1 MKQFGSFL
9 MVLLLIGASAIAQ
22 HPRTPLFEEFTS
34 STCPPCAAVKP
45 YVEQFAHQNPDVVVV
60 TYHMDWPA
68 PGGDP
73 YNVYNYNDN
82 MARRSYY
89 NVSGIPDGYMSGTKV
104 YPGSVAALQQAADQV
119 KMQSSPLA
127 MTISEDRT
135 KNPIEVTVTIKNDG
149 SAPISDATLQ
159 VMVLNYYAD
168 LTQQLQGQ
176 SQHVYTTF
184 EYALLKSLPNSGGT
198 ALTLAPNEQKSYTFT
213 YSKGTQSV
221 WTPNGQYVIA
231 FVQMNSTKEVL
242 QATSNLSSVL
252 NRVEISST
260 QPRFGLI
267 ARSNNLTHQLTISNP
282 TDRPL
287 TVALRLN
294 STYTVQPQGWNITIS
309 PSTLSLQPGEEKTAT
324 VQFTA
329 PNAGSF
335 ALAYVDAFP
344 QNNGI
349 NDTTSYYC
357 GYLTEQTKYAVI
369 YGLMGSG
376 IAPLS
381 QAIMS
386 GAKYSTETALMP
398 LVATVELGTL
408 PCEAIVLPIDYAGR
422 GALNNQTVIDQV
434 NTWIQQK
441 KRLFISGQ
449 VESYITFFS
458 QGANPSTRSF
468 LTNTLG
474 IRGVRTFTVTVQ
486 GQPSTVPY
494 YHFNYD
500 PNTGAVTSLKPF
512 TIQGVSGDPISDGV
526 NVTAN
531 QSNQY
536 YNLYTDVLQL
546 ALGTN
551 AVPIFSYDN
560 NAQYIGGVRVQTNDT
575 RIVFTTFGL
584 EAISN
589 TTARNQIAQK
599 IMDWLTATIAPE
611 PKLELI
617 QTTTEN
623 VISFDQVEVG
633 KSKAHTFKIRNSGA
647 ADLVVTE
654 IAMDAADVAEFGDVF
669 VITDGGQTPI
679 TIAPGEEHP
688 VTIEFRP
695 KKVEDV
701 QAAVFHIRSNGG
713 DVDLT
718 VMGDGVRALSIEP
731 SDVSN
736 ARLSLRVAP
745 NPVSSEATIMANV
758 NTTAPADLMLLDAR
772 GSQVLH
778 VARSLRGERSISLDA
793 SSIPSGVYRLVLRS
807 GTEHVSVPVVVVK

>member
-68 PGGDP
+68 PGDP

-104 YPGSVAALQQAADQV
+104 DPRSVAALQQAADQV

-221 WTPNGQYVIA
+221 WTQNGQYVIA

-267 ARSNNLTHQLTISNP
+267 ARSNNLTHQLKISNP

-294 STYTVQPQGWNITIS
+294 STYTVQPDGWNITIS
-309 PSTLSLQPGEEKTAT
+309 PSTLSLQPGEEKTVT

-344 QNNGI
+344 KIMASTIQRR
-349 NDTTSYYC
+349 T
-357 GYLTEQTKYAVI
+357 
-369 YGLMGSG
+369 
-376 IAPLS
+376 IA
-381 QAIMS
+381 A
-386 GAKYSTETALMP
+386 
-398 LVATVELGTL
+398 
-408 PCEAIVLPIDYAGR
+408 
-422 GALNNQTVIDQV
+422 
-434 NTWIQQK
+434 
-441 KRLFISGQ
+441 
-449 VESYITFFS
+449 
-458 QGANPSTRSF
+458 
-468 LTNTLG
+468 
-474 IRGVRTFTVTVQ
+474 
-486 GQPSTVPY
+486 
-494 YHFNYD
+494 
-500 PNTGAVTSLKPF
+500 TSLNKR
-512 TIQGVSGDPISDGV
+512 S
-526 NVTAN
+526 
-531 QSNQY
+531 
-536 YNLYTDVLQL
+536 
-546 ALGTN
+546 
-551 AVPIFSYDN
+551 
-560 NAQYIGGVRVQTNDT
+560 
-575 RIVFTTFGL
+575 
-584 EAISN
+584 
-589 TTARNQIAQK
+589 
-599 IMDWLTATIAPE
+599 
-611 PKLELI
+611 
-617 QTTTEN
+617 
-623 VISFDQVEVG
+623 
-633 KSKAHTFKIRNSGA
+633 
-647 ADLVVTE
+647 
-654 IAMDAADVAEFGDVF
+654 
-669 VITDGGQTPI
+669 TP
-679 TIAPGEEHP
+679 
-688 VTIEFRP
+688 
-695 KKVEDV
+695 
-701 QAAVFHIRSNGG
+701 
-713 DVDLT
+713 
-718 VMGDGVRALSIEP
+718 
-731 SDVSN
+731 
-736 ARLSLRVAP
+736 
-745 NPVSSEATIMANV
+745 SSMA
-758 NTTAPADLMLLDAR
+758 
-772 GSQVLH
+772 
-778 VARSLRGERSISLDA
+778 
-793 SSIPSGVYRLVLRS
+793 
-807 GTEHVSVPVVVVK
+807 

>member
-1 MKQFGSFL
+1 MKQFWFL
-9 MVLLLIGASAIAQ
+9 LVAFLLVGAGARAQ

-45 YVEQFAHQNPDVVVV
+45 YVEQFAHENPDVVVV
-60 TYHMDWPA
+60 TYHMNWPQ
-68 PGGDP
+68 PGDP
-73 YNVYNYNDN
+73 YNVHNPDDN
-82 MARRSYY
+82 MARRNYY
-89 NVSGIPDGYMSGTKV
+89 GVTGIPDGYMNGTKI
-104 YPGSVAALQQAADQV
+104 YPGSVAALQQAADRV
-119 KMQSSPLA
+119 KMQTTPLA
-127 MTISEDRT
+127 MTINEDRT
-135 KNPIEVTVTIKNDG
+135 KNPIEVTVTVKNDG
-149 SAPISDATLQ
+149 SAPISNATLQ

-168 LTQQLQGQ
+168 LTRQLQGQ

-184 EYALLKSLPNSGGT
+184 EYALLKSLPDSGGT
-198 ALTLAPNEQKSYTFT
+198 ALTLAPNEQKSFTFT
-213 YSKGTQSV
+213 YSRGIGNV
-221 WTPNGQYVIA
+221 WVPNNQYVIA
-231 FVQMNSTKEVL
+231 FVQMNNTREVL
-242 QATSNLSSVL
+242 QAVSNLSSIL
-252 NRVEISST
+252 NRVEITST
-260 QPRFGLI
+260 QPRFGII
-267 ARSNNLTHQLTISNP
+267 ARSNTLTHQLKISNP

-294 STYTVQPQGWNITIS
+294 STYTVNPNNRWNITIS

-376 IAPLS
+376 ITPFA

-398 LVATVELGTL
+398 LTAAIEIGNL
-408 PCEAIVLPIDYAGR
+408 PCEAIVLPIDYSRR
-422 GALNNQTVIDQV
+422 GSLNNQAVIDQIT
-434 NTWIQQK
+434 TWFQQK
-441 KRLFISGQ
+441 KRLFLSGQ
-449 VESYITFFS
+449 VEAYLTFNA
-458 QGANPSTRSF
+458 QGANLSTRNF
-468 LTNTLG
+468 LMNTLG

-486 GQPSTVPY
+486 GQQSTVPY

-500 PNTGAVTSLKPF
+500 PNTGAITSLKTF
-512 TIQGVSGDPISDGV
+512 TIQGVNGDPISNGV

-531 QSNQY
+531 QSNQF

-546 ALGTN
+546 ATGTN
-551 AVPIFSYDN
+551 AVPIFTYDN
-560 NAQYIGGVRVQTNDT
+560 NAQYVGGVRVETNDT
-575 RIVFTTFGL
+575 RLVFTTFGL

-589 TTARNQIAQK
+589 ATARNQLAQK
-599 IMDWLTATIAPE
+599 IMDWLTGTIAPQ

-617 QTTTEN
+617 QTTAEN
-623 VISFDQVEVG
+623 AISFDQVEVG
-633 KSKAHTFKIRNSGA
+633 KSKAHTFKIRNSGTA
-647 ADLVVTE
+647 NLIVTE
-654 IAMDAADVAEFGDVF
+654 IGMDPNDVAQYGDVF
-669 VITDGGQTPI
+669 VITDGGQTPV
-679 TIAPGEEHP
+679 TIAPGQEHP

-695 KKVEDV
+695 KRVEDI

-718 VMGDGVRALSIEP
+718 VIGDGVQTLSIEP
-731 SDVSN
+731 SDVSS
-736 ARLSLRVAP
+736 ARLALRVAP
-745 NPVSSEATIMANV
+745 NPVSSEATLTANV
-758 NTTAPADLMLLDAR
+758 NTTAPAELVLLDAR

-778 VARSLRGERSISLDA
+778 VARSISGECSISLDA

-807 GTEHVSVPVVVVK
+807 GTEHVSVPMVVVK